1 MKITVC
7 GKGGC
12 GKSTVTTLLAKELA
26 RMGKAVLVVD
36 SDESN
41 FGLHRQL
48 GVELPGI
55 LRNILAA
62 RTRRSR
68 P

>member
-26 RMGKAVLVVD
+26 RMEKGAG
-36 SDESN
+36 S
-41 FGLHRQL
+41 GLR
-48 GVELPGI
+48 
-55 LRNILAA
+55 
-62 RTRRSR
+62 
-68 P
+68 

>member
-26 RMGKAVLVVD
+26 RMGK
-36 SDESN
+36 
-41 FGLHRQL
+41 RCW
-48 GVELPGI
+48 
-55 LRNILAA
+55 
-62 RTRRSR
+62 
-68 P
+68 